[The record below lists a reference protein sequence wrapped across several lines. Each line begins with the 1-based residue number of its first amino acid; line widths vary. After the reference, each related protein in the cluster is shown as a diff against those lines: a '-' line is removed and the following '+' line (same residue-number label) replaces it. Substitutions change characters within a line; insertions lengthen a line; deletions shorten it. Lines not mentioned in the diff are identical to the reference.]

1 MPYVRKGMGSLMLAS
16 IGANGYFAQVGA
28 PPSPITKT
36 FQQQIGTALLTGGNH
51 GGFKGFV
58 AALFIWM
65 GTL

>member
-1 MPYVRKGMGSLMLAS
+1 MLAS